1 MYANKDRGQK
11 KKRVTEDEMAG
22 CHHWLSG
29 HEFEQTLGAGE
40 GQGSLVCCSP
50 WGRKELDMTGP
61 LDTSNNSK
69 GEAACSIYKALLS
82 TWDESV
88 IMLDFENVKKEKNSN
103 FTAIV
108 TVFREFTN
116 GEDRNEDC

>member
-40 GQGSLVCCSP
+40 GQGSLVCRSP

-61 LDTSNNSK
+61 LDTSNNK

-103 FTAIV
+103 STVIV